1 MSNTQIDINA
11 ESGEVTIT
19 RVYDAPREL
28 VFRAMVEPEQFV
40 QFWGPTGTHVPIES
54 VVIEPWTG
62 GRFESTMVADDGSG
76 EFPMKGVFVDFLEP
90 ERLAFREPNSG
101 VVSASTFTE
110 LDGGRTEVV
119 IRQTN
124 VPEMYRSP
132 QALAG
137 FETSLDR
144 FDAFL
149 TGQTARTR

>member
-1 MSNTQIDINA
+1 MSKTQIDVNA

-28 VFRAMVEPEQFV
+28 VFRAMIEPEQFV
-40 QFWGPTGTHVPIES
+40 QFWGPTGTHVPIET

-62 GRFESTMVADDGSG
+62 GRFESTMVADDGSA
-76 EFPMKGVFVDFLEP
+76 EFPMKGVFVDFAEP
-90 ERLAFREPNSG
+90 ERLAFREPGSG

-149 TGQTARTR
+149 TGQTARAQ

>member
-1 MSNTQIDINA
+1 MSKTQIDVDA
-11 ESGEVTIT
+11 ERGEVTIT
-19 RVYDAPREL
+19 RVYEAPREL
-28 VFRAMVEPEQFV
+28 VFRAMIEPEQFV

-54 VVIEPWTG
+54 VVIEPWAG

-76 EFPMKGVFVDFLEP
+76 EFPLKGVFVEVVEP
-90 ERLAFREPNSG
+90 ERLTFREPQSG

-119 IRQTN
+119 IRQSN

-149 TGQTARTR
+149 IGQTVHTQ